1 MRPTRRVDIHLP
13 ATHSYVSACK
23 LIKSALLNF
32 IQRNTYID
40 VRLLR
45 IFLNGINTTECFLV
59 SEQTHLR
66 ACQTSH
72 FPVSPRPS
80 RRVLSVTN
88 MASNNQPPQKQDT
101 QPGKEHVMN
110 PIPQFTSPDYTPS
123 NKLRVWQL
131 WLIHIFLISIIHD
144 I

>member
-1 MRPTRRVDIHLP
+1 MFACFVFSSTALTPP
-13 ATHSYVSACK
+13 SVSWYQNK
-23 LIKSALLNF
+23 P
-32 IQRNTYID
+32 
-40 VRLLR
+40 
-45 IFLNGINTTECFLV
+45 
-59 SEQTHLR
+59 HLR

-110 PIPQFTSPDYTPS
+110 PIPQFTSPDYIPS